1 MSNAITAG
9 EAYVKVSVDCKELV
23 QGLQEASTKI
33 KEAAREVSAT
43 APELSPQIK
52 IDPAPAK
59 AALTEL
65 RAAVQETAQD
75 GKKLSDIFVITAGDV
90 AHFIQ
95 GAAGALSASLGAVGD
110 KFDKMSQ
117 RVGVSV
123 ETLSEYAHAA
133 SMCGADISNVEGALR
148 SMATL
153 TLNANNG
160 VKKSSDTFK
169 RLGVDLKYF
178 NSLNAERQ
186 FEYLAEKIAAISD
199 PTLRAAE
206 AMKVFGTDGQRLLPL
221 FNAGS
226 DGLRQLRDEARAL
239 GATFDEESSKA
250 GADYVDA
257 TTRMKESIAG
267 LGHSIAKA
275 FAPAVIS
282 GANAF
287 ARLIAAISQFAR
299 EHPGVTK
306 GFVGIAGAVGTFALG
321 LSAASKL
328 SAAYATVLAQVTTAV
343 DRAKSAFKALQAVV
357 AANPWAAAGVAI
369 LALVAA
375 LKKLND
381 MKTPQLSTESS
392 SAFEEGE
399 RGRDDDTA
407 AGARLEE
414 LRKKQKLSNTETVEA
429 VALVAKLRSK
439 YGEVGYEVDQIT
451 GKIVAAKDAQ
461 AELTK
466 KMNEA
471 RAKELQAAIA
481 EKQKNIDSG
490 ALGADMREK
499 RVSFWKVYG
508 KSVIDPRAGWKL
520 WQGRADEIRQD
531 MLKNDKDYQSAYA
544 SAKEEE
550 ESSIAAMQEE
560 LDALN
565 RQLEKPASSFA
576 EVEVDESVFNDLSE
590 FIKKG
595 TKEVEKSV
603 DESCQDIDAEL
614 GRLRDELLKLADPT
628 GVMAGKW
635 EHESVRNAFFRKN
648 PAAEGYYNQYQ
659 EALASAEAQK
669 NELLERQRKAREET
683 EKKIAEQESRA
694 AEAYAERQKKTQFD
708 ADARREALNERL
720 KTAANPW
727 GADQLRRQL
736 ARVDVDVERDKQI
749 DAINKETEAY
759 KKQLQAVIDLEEAK
773 RETDPSSYDFARV
786 ERMRRS
792 MQEADVERAR
802 QTAKVRAEA
811 DAKQQEK
818 EQTALQGAFDRIFDK
833 FASPFEKL
841 QKAGQELQASYAAL
855 VEARESQDG
864 VVFANA
870 LDRLGESQEK
880 YLSAQE
886 AASNVGSAVKSL
898 GGTFNAW
905 QAASL
910 TSQINYDK
918 QLYNETRAQTRY
930 LIDIARNT
938 RENAVTFK

>member
-33 KEAAREVSAT
+33 KEAAREVSAA
-43 APELSPQIK
+43 APDLSPTIK

-65 RAAVQETAQD
+65 RESVQKTAQE
-75 GKKLSDIFVITAGDV
+75 GKRLSDYFVVTAGDV

-95 GAAGALSASLGAVGD
+95 GAVGALTAALGATGD

-133 SMCGADISNVEGALR
+133 SMCGADLSNVEGALR
-148 SMATL
+148 SMASL

-169 RLGVDLKYF
+169 RLGVDLAYF
-178 NSLNAERQ
+178 NTLDTERQ
-186 FEYLAEKIAAISD
+186 FEYLAEKIATIPD

-221 FNAGS
+221 FNSGP
-226 DGLRQLRDEARAL
+226 DGLRQLREEAREL
-239 GATFDEESSKA
+239 GATFDEASAKM

-257 TTRMKESIAG
+257 TTRMREAVVG
-267 LGHSIAKA
+267 VGNAIAKA
-275 FAPAVIS
+275 LAPSVIS
-282 GANAF
+282 GANCF
-287 ARLIAAISQFAR
+287 AQLVAQVSQFIR
-299 EHPGVTK
+299 DHPVITRAILGLTVGV
-306 GFVGIAGAVGTFALG
+306 GSFALG
-321 LSAASKL
+321 ITAASKIT
-328 SAAYATVLAQVTTAV
+328 AAWTTSLNQLKAAADVAKTAV
-343 DRAKSAFKALQAVV
+343 VGLSRVVVAHPYLAVAAAIAAVV
-357 AANPWAAAGVAI
+357 AG
-369 LALVAA
+369 LYALSQAKA
-375 LKKLND
+375 PKFHDEATSAYDQGEND
-381 MKTPQLSTESS
+381 
-392 SAFEEGE
+392 
-399 RGRDDDTA
+399 RRDDKA
-407 AGARLEE
+407 AVRELEE
-414 LRKKQKLSNTETVEA
+414 LRKKQKLSNEEIVRASE
-429 VALVAKLRSK
+429 LVAQLRSR
-439 YGEVGYEVDQIT
+439 YGEVGYQVDAVT
-451 GKIVAAKDAQ
+451 GKITAQ
-461 AELTK
+461 ANAQEALNK
-466 KMNEA
+466 KMAEA
-471 RAKELQAAIA
+471 RARELQAAIKERQTNLDTDA
-481 EKQKNIDSG
+481 IG
-490 ALGADMREK
+490 AKMR
-499 RVSFWKVYG
+499 
-508 KSVIDPRAGWKL
+508 
-520 WQGRADEIRQD
+520 
-531 MLKNDKDYQSAYA
+531 
-544 SAKEEE
+544 KEEVGFFDIKQRNVGWWDAIKNTKFFDSE
-550 ESSIAAMQEE
+550 DDRRKFILEHDDKFQARLKAARDDEQAAIDAMKAE
-560 LDALN
+560 LETLNVQLKKPDA
-565 RQLEKPASSFA
+565 SFA
-576 EVEVDESVFNDLSE
+576 EVDESVFSDLSE

-603 DESCQDIDAEL
+603 EESCQDIDAEL
-614 GRLRDELLKLADPT
+614 ARFGDALAKLADP
-628 GVMAGKW
+628 AGEMNGRW
-635 EHESVRNAFFRKN
+635 DDFDARNRFFRKN
-648 PAAEGYYNQYQ
+648 PAAEGYYNQYL
-659 EALASAEAQK
+659 EARASAEAQK
-669 NELLERQRKAREET
+669 NELLDRQRKEREET

-694 AEAYAERQKKTQFD
+694 AEAYAERQKKVWLN
-708 ADARREALNERL
+708 ADARREGLQERL
-720 KTAANPW
+720 KNTTNPW
-727 GADQLRRQL
+727 VADQLRRQL

-864 VVFANA
+864 VVIANA

-886 AASNVGSAVKSL
+886 AASNVGSAVKSP

-938 RENAVTFK
+938 RENAATYK